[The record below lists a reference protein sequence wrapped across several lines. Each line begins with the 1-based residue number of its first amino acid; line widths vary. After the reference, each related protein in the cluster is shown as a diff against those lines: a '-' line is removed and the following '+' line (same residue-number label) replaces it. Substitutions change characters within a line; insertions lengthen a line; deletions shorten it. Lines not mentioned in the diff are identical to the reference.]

1 MGFAYEGTI
10 GGYIEIDAATGKVR
24 DGGMFMIAE
33 LEEMCIRDRGIAYV
47 HLSCEIRS
55 EEFAPHILPDTASK
69 TVDALLRAS

>member
-33 LEEMCIRDRGIAYV
+33 LEANAEIP
-47 HLSCEIRS
+47 LSV
-55 EEFAPHILPDTASK
+55 
-69 TVDALLRAS
+69 TVFPLTYFSL